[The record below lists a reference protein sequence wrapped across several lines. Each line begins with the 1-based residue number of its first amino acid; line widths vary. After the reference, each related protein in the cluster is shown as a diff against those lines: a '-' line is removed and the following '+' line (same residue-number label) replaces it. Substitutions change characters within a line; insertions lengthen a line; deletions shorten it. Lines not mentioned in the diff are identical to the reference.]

1 MKTTTCRHRPF
12 HTVPLYSDIFH
23 NINSFNQDKTIER
36 SSLNSKSSRETS
48 FFFNCGFS
56 PSKQMFSKV
65 LSLSNLIQLRKDE
78 EHIGQIIIL
87 KTTKANK
94 TISNIEDLIMNIIFH
109 L

>member
-1 MKTTTCRHRPF
+1 
-12 HTVPLYSDIFH
+12 
-23 NINSFNQDKTIER
+23 
-36 SSLNSKSSRETS
+36 
-48 FFFNCGFS
+48 
-56 PSKQMFSKV
+56 MFSKV